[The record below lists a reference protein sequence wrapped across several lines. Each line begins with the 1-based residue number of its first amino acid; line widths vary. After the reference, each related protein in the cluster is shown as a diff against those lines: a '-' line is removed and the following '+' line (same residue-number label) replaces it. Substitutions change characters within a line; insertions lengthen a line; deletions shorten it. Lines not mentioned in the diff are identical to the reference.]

1 MKKSH
6 VIVALAL
13 AVGLLACMA
22 QPARAQAAPK
32 DVAEYNAYV
41 GALGQTDPNAK
52 ISALEGFLIQ
62 YPNTVAKE
70 DALLVLL
77 GTYIQTQNQAKAI
90 ESANRIVQVNPNNLQ
105 GLIVLVST
113 KRGAAEANQNPQQ
126 NLTEARQL
134 SERGLQAI
142 PTAKLREGQSQEEF
156 EKLKAQAEAI
166 FNGAI
171 GLAAMQTKDYA
182 AAQKHLRAAVEANPN
197 EVKDVYA
204 LATAYLSSN
213 PPDDVNGLWF
223 TARAANLVAGTPAE
237 KQISD
242 FGRKRYR
249 HYHGSE
255 EGWPELLAQ
264 TKGTP
269 LPPPGFTIKAAPTPA
284 EMAQQMV
291 QSKSVREMNF
301 AEFEF
306 ILGVGG
312 TPAEKVW
319 TELQGKPL
327 RFQGKVIGA
336 SRTTLRLAATQDA
349 IDENR
354 ADVELTMA
362 AALPVRLVPKAG
374 ADIAV
379 EGEPTGYDPKP
390 FVMKMQNGTLLQTGG
405 ASRPR
410 GR

>member
-1 MKKSH
+1 MKKSY

-13 AVGLLACMA
+13 AVGLLACM
-22 QPARAQAAPK
+22 PELARAQSIK
-32 DVAEYNAYV
+32 DPAEYNAYV
-41 GALGQTDPNAK
+41 GALNQQDPRAR

-70 DALLVLL
+70 DALLGLL
-77 GTYIQTQNQAKAI
+77 GAYFQTQNQAKAI
-90 ESANRIVQVNPNNLQ
+90 ETSNRILQVNPDSLR
-105 GLIVLVST
+105 GLVVLVST
-113 KRGAAEANQNPQQ
+113 KRAAAQANQNPQQ
-126 NLTEARQL
+126 NLAEAKQL
-134 SERGLQAI
+134 AERGLQAI
-142 PTAKLREGQSQEEF
+142 TTAKPREGEPPADF
-156 EKLKAQAEAI
+156 ETLKTQAGII
-166 FNGAI
+166 FHGAI
-171 GLAAMQTKDYA
+171 GLAAMQDKQYDV
-182 AAQKHLRAAVEANPN
+182 AQKNLRAAVEANPN
-197 EVKDVYA
+197 DVNDVYA
-204 LATAYLSSN
+204 LATAYLSSV
-213 PPDDVNGLWF
+213 PADDVNGLWF

-269 LPPPGFTIKAAPTPA
+269 LPPSGFTIKPAPTPA

-291 QSKSVREMNF
+291 DSKAVREMNF

-312 TPAEKVW
+312 APAEKVW

-336 SRTTLRLAATQDA
+336 SRTTVRLAATQDA

-379 EGEPTGYDPKP
+379 EGEPTAYDAKP